1 MAKYSNINSFNALQ
15 TLTVGSSNYQI
26 FSLTQAEKKLGDI
39 AKLPK
44 SLKVLL
50 ENLLRFEDQHSVKT
64 EHIYALAEWL
74 KPVPQIKKFNI
85 DLHGF

>member
-1 MAKYSNINSFNALQ
+1 MNSFNALQ

-44 SLKVLL
+44 SLK
-50 ENLLRFEDQHSVKT
+50 
-64 EHIYALAEWL
+64 
-74 KPVPQIKKFNI
+74 
-85 DLHGF
+85 

>member
-1 MAKYSNINSFNALQ
+1 MLLQ

>member
-26 FSLTQAEKKLGDI
+26 FSLTCREKLGDI